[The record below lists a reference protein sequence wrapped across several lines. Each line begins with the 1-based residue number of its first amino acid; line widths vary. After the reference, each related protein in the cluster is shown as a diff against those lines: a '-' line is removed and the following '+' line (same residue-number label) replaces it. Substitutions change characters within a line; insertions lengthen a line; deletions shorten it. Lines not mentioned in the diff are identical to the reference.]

1 MNLEENSLAV
11 ATDSAADVLVP
22 GQSGVR
28 SHILEDLRALRGGV
42 VHLAAVDAV
51 VVGDLLES
59 KQAGTDEHSLVLF
72 SSGFFHTF

>member
-1 MNLEENSLAV
+1 VNLEENSFAV

-28 SHILEDLRALRGGV
+28 SHILEDLRALRGCV
-42 VHLAAVDAV
+42 MHLVAVDAV

-59 KQAGTDEHSLVLF
+59 KQAGTDELSLVTF
-72 SSGFFHTF
+72 STGFFTHF

>member
-51 VVGDLLES
+51 VVGDLLEAS
-59 KQAGTDEHSLVLF
+59 KHELMSIPWGVF
-72 SSGFFHTF
+72 YRIFHTF